1 MNRTTTNLKTYNK
14 RMREVYE
21 RIGEIYLDQSYYGSR
36 QMTAVW
42 KRLGDE
48 VNRKRVQRLLKKM
61 CIVAIY
67 ARKRTTIRAKSY
79 TIYPYLLKNRV
90 IETVNQVW
98 CSDITYFGC
107 CEGYLFSFCG
117 GIADL

>member
-79 TIYPYLLKNRV
+79 TIYPSSVEKSSHRNCESGLVFGYYILWLL
-90 IETVNQVW
+90 
-98 CSDITYFGC
+98 
-107 CEGYLFSFCG
+107 
-117 GIADL
+117 